1 MSDLTLNYEILD
13 TRTNELVRVNLMD
26 LQIGLEQGYYSTN
39 FGAGKVEEPVK
50 VKGRTNANDK
60 A

>member
-1 MSDLTLNYEILD
+1 MSDLSLNYEILD
-13 TRTNELVRVNLMD
+13 TRTNEIVRVSLFD
-26 LQIGLEQGYYSTN
+26 LQIGLEQGYFSTN

-50 VKGRTNANDK
+50 TRGRKNADDK